1 MKIKSLVSFCAL
13 AALPVLATDVPTSN
27 TFGAM
32 KVTCNAAKVMICTP
46 WVECATTTDEAIKV
60 TDLVMTAGLTSG
72 DSIIVYKDGGF
83 KGWTWS
89 GSVWAPTA
97 VTGVGGTVSSGDAA
111 AAAIARGNGFWFIK
125 NDYSEPY
132 DLYLYG
138 QATSAA
144 ATSTITAGAY
154 NLVAN
159 PNAAAFD
166 IKSKITGAAN
176 GDSIQLGGGKMFK
189 YVTGKG
195 WTTTTTSEV
204 KGRTVV
210 STAVASSIEIPAGA
224 GFWYVSKGSA
234 DVSIAWQ

>member
-32 KVTCNAAKVMICTP
+32 KVTCNAAKVMVCTP
-46 WVECATTTDEAIKV
+46 WVSAVVAGDIKL
-60 TDLVMTAGLTSG
+60 TDLVMTDGLADG
-72 DSIIVYKDGGF
+72 DAIILYANNGFKAWALKDG
-83 KGWTWS
+83 
-89 GSVWAPTA
+89 VWEGTA
-97 VTGVGGTVSSGDAA
+97 VTGVGGTTTAGAEET
-111 AAAIARGNGFWFIK
+111 IKRGQGFWFVK
-125 NDYSEPY
+125 NGYTSGTY

-144 ATSTITAGAY
+144 ATSAITAGAY

-159 PNAAAFD
+159 PNAAAFN
-166 IKSKITGAAN
+166 IVNKITGAAN

-210 STAVASSIEIPAGA
+210 STVVVSSIEIPAGA